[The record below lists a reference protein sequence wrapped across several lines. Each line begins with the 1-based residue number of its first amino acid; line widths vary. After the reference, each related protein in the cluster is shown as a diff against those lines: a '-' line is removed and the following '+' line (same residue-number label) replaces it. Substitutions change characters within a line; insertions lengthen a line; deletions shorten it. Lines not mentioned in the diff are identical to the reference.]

1 MLKVGFVG
9 WRGMVGSV
17 LMERMQAENDFSKID
32 ALFFSTS
39 NAGGEAPN
47 FAGVASKLL
56 DAYHIDSLVGLDCI
70 VTTQGSE
77 YTEHV
82 LPLLKQAGFKGYWL
96 DASSSLRMKDESVIV
111 LDPINRNVIDKA
123 LADGVKVFCGGNCT
137 VSLMLMGLGGLFANN
152 LVEWIS
158 SMTYQSASGAG
169 ANNMRELL
177 AQSGYLYN
185 NVSELLAD
193 SKKDILS
200 IDARVSESL
209 RSSDLPT
216 QYFGAPLAGNV
227 IPWIDAAL
235 DNGQT
240 KEEWKGASETNKILG
255 FSPNTIKVDGLCV
268 RVGSMRCHS
277 QALTIK
283 LKRKDLSVS
292 EIETIIA
299 NANEWVKVVPNN
311 KADTLKSLTPVAI
324 SGKLDIAVG
333 RIRKLSF
340 GDDFLTV
347 FTIGDQL
354 LWGAAEPIR
363 RMLDILVKYHG

>member
-17 LMERMQAENDFSKID
+17 LMERMREENDFTKIKPF
-32 ALFFSTS
+32 FFSTS
-39 NAGGEAPN
+39 NAGGTAPN
-47 FAGVASKLL
+47 VGAESSRLL
-56 DAYHIDSLVGLDCI
+56 DAYNIDELAKLDCI
-70 VTTQGSE
+70 VTTQGSD
-77 YTEHV
+77 YTQEV
-82 LPLLKQAGFKGYWL
+82 LPNLKAAGFNGYWL
-96 DASSSLRMKDESVIV
+96 DAASLLRMKDDAVIV
-111 LDPINRNVIDKA
+111 LDPINRKVIDQA
-123 LADGVKVFCGGNCT
+123 LDKGTKVFCGGNCT
-137 VSLMLMGLGGLFANN
+137 VSLMLMGLGGLFENN

-177 AQSGYLYN
+177 SQSGYMHDS
-185 NVSELLAD
+185 VADLLKD
-193 SKKDILS
+193 SKNDILA
-200 IDARVSESL
+200 IDAKVSQAL
-209 RSSDLPT
+209 RSNALPT

-227 IPWIDAAL
+227 LPWIDAQL

-240 KEEWKGASETNKILG
+240 KEEWKGAAETNKVLG
-255 FSPNTIKVDGLCV
+255 LSHNSIKVDGLCV

-283 LKRKDLSVS
+283 LTDKNLSLL
-292 EIETIIA
+292 EIEQIIA
-299 NANEWVKVVPNN
+299 NANQWVKVVSNN

-333 RIRKLSF
+333 RMRKLSF
-340 GDDFLTV
+340 GEDYLTV
-347 FTIGDQL
+347 FTVGDQL

-363 RMLDILVKYHG
+363 RMLDILVHYHG